1 MEKRIVEVGEIRKVA
16 VEYREDVDIL
26 EIAKEAGDLYEAVK
40 LFGPENIITKY
51 LKSDFTNAEEDGL
64 ETSDCVR
71 AIAAYMKMNE
81 MNMRDTPTSMSR
93 LEKHFG
99 GISLETTIGYRL
111 GSKKLEIYKD
121 SNMKMLEAYIG
132 GKPLEMHY
140 KEVPVQRLYDLVIM
154 KEKNIELW
162 PLWTNCEDLYKS
174 ILTVG
179 LENTTIWFYDS
190 RKHKVSLSGTDI
202 PERMRA
208 FSLFAVIHMYRL
220 GTEDLSRGSFEVD
233 NEHIRI
239 LRKKFGLDFAIETI
253 LGDTDIFTDERDAM
267 KCISLAQIA
276 GRYLKE
282 PVDAGKLLNG
292 PIYMQVPYDCIQRR
306 MTDLTKET
314 IEQLW
319 IALDALYKTSKI
331 VGAPN
336 TKVRYV
342 DDKGNIIE
350 TTANMLPDVIKAFC
364 VEAVIYMYRMSDS
377 EESRRRL
384 GKHLALE
391 APSKIVLGDTN
402 VVSCGKSM
410 PCVSLLELV
419 ERLNNTGKTKK

>member
-1 MEKRIVEVGEIRKVA
+1 MEKIKVEIGEIKKVA

-26 EIAKEAGDLYEAVK
+26 EIVKEARNLYEAVK
-40 LFGPENIITKY
+40 LFGVENIITKY
-51 LKSDFTNAEEDGL
+51 LKSDFTNAEKDGL
-64 ETSDCVR
+64 ETSKRVR
-71 AIAAYMKMNE
+71 AIAAYIMMNE
-81 MNMRDTPTSMSR
+81 LHMRDTATSISR
-93 LEKHFG
+93 LETHFG

-111 GSKKLEIYKD
+111 DSKNKVEIYKD

-132 GKPLEMHY
+132 GKPLEVHY
-140 KEVPVQRLYDLVIM
+140 KEVPAQRLYDLVIM
-154 KEKNIELW
+154 KDKNIELW

-190 RKHKVSLSGTDI
+190 RKNKVTLSGTDI

-220 GTEDLSRGSFEVD
+220 GTEDLSGGSFKVD
-233 NEHIRI
+233 NDHIAI
-239 LRKKFGLDFAIETI
+239 LRKKFGLDIAIETI
-253 LGDTDIFTDERDAM
+253 LGDTDIFTDERNAM

-282 PVDAGKLLNG
+282 PVAGKMLNG
-292 PIYMQVPYDCIQRR
+292 PIYMQVPYNCIQGR
-306 MTDLTKET
+306 MTNLSKET

-319 IALDALYKTSKI
+319 TALDALYKTSKI
-331 VGAPN
+331 GGPSN
-336 TKVRYV
+336 TKVRYF
-342 DDKGNIIE
+342 DDKGNKIE
-350 TTANMLPDVIKAFC
+350 TTADKLPPRIKAFGI
-364 VEAVIYMYRMSDS
+364 EGVIYMYRMNDS
-377 EESRRRL
+377 EESRSRL

-391 APSKIVLGDTN
+391 VPSRIILGDTN

-419 ERLNNTGKTKK
+419 ERLNNTK